1 MRMLP
6 RLTPKQRQRA
16 NALIKCL
23 CANYEDGN
31 CLALD
36 DGEPCACV
44 QSISY
49 SLLCKYF
56 RKAVLPAEPMLE
68 ANILGTRFEGV
79 CPAVRRSS
87 RRATER
93 NTAEVR
99 RKSLQNSAGRDARR
113 NGQSR
118 KIGAEKA
125 SHIKAFQ
132 FPHFEGQG
140 VDTFIPRFSIQGRFG
155 TPRKGGKMAKIKTRD
170 VVKGTIKKIDK
181 AAIAADRMSSAYVQT
196 KEKANTP
203 PIPKSTVPRN
213 TPPTASRA
221 A

>member
-1 MRMLP
+1 MLP

-16 NALIKCL
+16 NALIKRL
-23 CANYEDGN
+23 CANYDNGN

-56 RKAVLPAEPMLE
+56 RKAVLPAEPFWKRTFL
-68 ANILGTRFEGV
+68 AHALKSA
-79 CPAVRRSS
+79 CPAVRRLS

-93 NTAEVR
+93 NIAR
-99 RKSLQNSAGRDARR
+99 SALKELTKLSRQSTQEE

-125 SHIKAFQ
+125 SNIKTFQ
-132 FPHFEGQG
+132 LPHFEG
-140 VDTFIPRFSIQGRFG
+140 
-155 TPRKGGKMAKIKTRD
+155 
-170 VVKGTIKKIDK
+170 
-181 AAIAADRMSSAYVQT
+181 
-196 KEKANTP
+196 
-203 PIPKSTVPRN
+203 
-213 TPPTASRA
+213 
-221 A
+221 

>member
-1 MRMLP
+1 MLP

-16 NALIKCL
+16 NALIKRL
-23 CANYEDGN
+23 CANYDNGN

-56 RKAVLPAEPMLE
+56 RKAVLPAEPLLE
-68 ANILGTRFEGV
+68 ADILGTRFKSA

-93 NTAEVR
+93 NIAR
-99 RKSLQNSAGRDARR
+99 SALKELTKLSRQSTQEE

-125 SHIKAFQ
+125 SNIKTFQ
-132 FPHFEGQG
+132 LPHFEG
-140 VDTFIPRFSIQGRFG
+140 
-155 TPRKGGKMAKIKTRD
+155 
-170 VVKGTIKKIDK
+170 
-181 AAIAADRMSSAYVQT
+181 
-196 KEKANTP
+196 
-203 PIPKSTVPRN
+203 
-213 TPPTASRA
+213 
-221 A
+221 

>member
-1 MRMLP
+1 MLP

-16 NALIKCL
+16 NALIKRL
-23 CANYEDGN
+23 CANYDNGS

-56 RKAVLPAEPMLE
+56 RKAVLPAEPLLE
-68 ANILGTRFEGV
+68 ADILGTRFEKCV
-79 CPAVRRSS
+79 SCVRRLS

-93 NTAEVR
+93 NIAR
-99 RKSLQNSAGRDARR
+99 SALKELTKLSRQSTQKE

-125 SHIKAFQ
+125 SNIKTFQ
-132 FPHFEGQG
+132 LPHFEG
-140 VDTFIPRFSIQGRFG
+140 
-155 TPRKGGKMAKIKTRD
+155 
-170 VVKGTIKKIDK
+170 
-181 AAIAADRMSSAYVQT
+181 
-196 KEKANTP
+196 
-203 PIPKSTVPRN
+203 
-213 TPPTASRA
+213 
-221 A
+221 

>member
-1 MRMLP
+1 MLP

-16 NALIKCL
+16 NALIKRL
-23 CANYEDGN
+23 CANYDNGN

-56 RKAVLPAEPMLE
+56 RKAVLPAEPLLE
-68 ANILGTRFEGV
+68 ADILGTRFESA
-79 CPAVRRSS
+79 CPAVRLLS

-93 NTAEVR
+93 NIAR
-99 RKSLQNSAGRDARR
+99 SALKELTKLSRQSTQEE

-125 SHIKAFQ
+125 SNIKTFQ
-132 FPHFEGQG
+132 LPHFEG
-140 VDTFIPRFSIQGRFG
+140 
-155 TPRKGGKMAKIKTRD
+155 
-170 VVKGTIKKIDK
+170 
-181 AAIAADRMSSAYVQT
+181 
-196 KEKANTP
+196 
-203 PIPKSTVPRN
+203 
-213 TPPTASRA
+213 
-221 A
+221 

>member
-1 MRMLP
+1 MLP

-16 NALIKCL
+16 NALIKRL
-23 CANYEDGN
+23 CANYDNGN

-56 RKAVLPAEPMLE
+56 RKAVLPAEPLLE
-68 ANILGTRFEGV
+68 ADILGTRFEKCVSCV
-79 CPAVRRSS
+79 CRSS

-93 NTAEVR
+93 NIAR
-99 RKSLQNSAGRDARR
+99 SALKELTKRSRQSTQEE

-125 SHIKAFQ
+125 SNIKTFQ
-132 FPHFEGQG
+132 LPHFEG
-140 VDTFIPRFSIQGRFG
+140 
-155 TPRKGGKMAKIKTRD
+155 
-170 VVKGTIKKIDK
+170 
-181 AAIAADRMSSAYVQT
+181 
-196 KEKANTP
+196 
-203 PIPKSTVPRN
+203 
-213 TPPTASRA
+213 
-221 A
+221 